1 MKQSI
6 SLKSFNVTVKPFQ
19 RSAFLQPTHEDNN
32 NINSSENNNRNKI
45 LLILARVH
53 MMTLIIMMSFVLI
66 SCCICCCY
74 CYLQLL
80 LLLVRCQRCNKMY
93 IQTIIQQCKCV
104 ACNKR
109 TNITTRTFT
118 HMQAGIYIYKKT
130 CLQVNKLFHI
140 HVIIILSI
148 YNCCHVQAWQIIARL
163 SVYLFPTHQIYTH
176 CLVSPSFS
184 QSGIH

>member
-1 MKQSI
+1 MNLI
-6 SLKSFNVTVKPFQ
+6 AIFLSLKSVNVTLKPFQ
-19 RSAFLQPTHEDNN
+19 RAVLLQPTHEDNN

-66 SCCICCCY
+66 SCCSCCCY

-118 HMQAGIYIYKKT
+118 HMQAGIYIYTKNLLTSKQT
-130 CLQVNKLFHI
+130 FTNTRHHHIVNLQLLSCTGLANYSQALCLSLSNTLHLHTLPCQS
-140 HVIIILSI
+140 VI
-148 YNCCHVQAWQIIARL
+148 
-163 SVYLFPTHQIYTH
+163 
-176 CLVSPSFS
+176 
-184 QSGIH
+184 